1 MFALMTSLEI
11 VVLAAGAC
19 LIGYFMGRATYQ
31 PPRDGSPHEAPFLR
45 QRIDSLEAGYA
56 VLLDEREE
64 LERELASYAALED
77 QLRELKTA
85 KAAAWEAQAELEQLH
100 AALAEMTVDL
110 DELQAAN
117 GLAEQ
122 LEERLVARD
131 EHINRLEVAL
141 QEQRD
146 VSVGLNLSESAPGDH
161 GLTGGSGM
169 VTDAVIAAV
178 E

>member
-11 VVLAAGAC
+11 VVLAAAAC
-19 LIGYFMGRATYQ
+19 LIGYFMGRVTYR
-31 PPRDGSPHEAPFLR
+31 PPRDGSPQEAPFLR
-45 QRIDSLEAGYA
+45 ERIDSLEAGYA
-56 VLLDEREE
+56 VLLDERDE
-64 LERELASYAALED
+64 LKREVVSYATLED
-77 QLRELKTA
+77 QLRELKAA

-100 AALAEMTVDL
+100 GALAQMTIDL

-122 LEERLVARD
+122 LEHRLAAQD
-131 EHINRLEVAL
+131 EHISHLEVAL

-146 VSVGLNLSESAPGDH
+146 VGVGLDFSQSAPGDH
-161 GLTGGSGM
+161 GITGGSGM

>member
-11 VVLAAGAC
+11 VVLAAGVC

-31 PPRDGSPHEAPFLR
+31 PPRDGSPQEAPFLR

-56 VLLDEREE
+56 VVMDERDE
-64 LERELASYAALED
+64 LRRELASYAALEE

-85 KAAAWEAQAELEQLH
+85 KAAAWEAQAELERLQ
-100 AALAEMTVDL
+100 AVLAEMTVDL

-117 GLAEQ
+117 GLADQ
-122 LEERLVARD
+122 LERHLAAQD
-131 EHINRLEVAL
+131 EHISRLEVAL

-146 VSVGLNLSESAPGDH
+146 FSIGLDLSELSPGDH
-161 GLTGGSGM
+161 DYTGGSGL